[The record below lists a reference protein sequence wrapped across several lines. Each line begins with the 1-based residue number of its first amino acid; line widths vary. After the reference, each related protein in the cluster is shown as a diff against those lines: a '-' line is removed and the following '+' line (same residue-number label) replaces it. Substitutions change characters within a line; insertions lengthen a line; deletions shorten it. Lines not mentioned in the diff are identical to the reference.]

1 MLSPTIF
8 VKNTE
13 LDIKPI
19 NFTILG
25 NSKNTAVF
33 IVIFLEVG

>member
-1 MLSPTIF
+1 MLSPTIL

-19 NFTILG
+19 NFTIIDNG
-25 NSKNTAVF
+25 TTNVF